1 MTETG
6 KKRAAGAPSQRPRK
20 RGDGAAPA
28 RTQRPGRRAE
38 YAEATRLAI
47 VRAARHLFTSQGYFA
62 TKVDEIAV
70 EARVAPATVY
80 AVAGG
85 KQGLL
90 RTLIDDWTL
99 APEVAR
105 AAAELEQSADPN
117 RMIDIIADVM
127 VEMRRDWG
135 DIMRM
140 VIATAPHDAAAAESL
155 TVATKRYRDGYVL
168 LARRLDEIGALK
180 PGVSRR
186 DAVDLLWFYFGYS
199 SLFTLVDDNGW
210 SMTKAR
216 NWLVDAARA
225 DVLADEFRNP

>member
-1 MTETG
+1 MTETSRKSAG
-6 KKRAAGAPSQRPRK
+6 RAATERV
-20 RGDGAAPA
+20 
-28 RTQRPGRRAE
+28 QRPGRRAE

-47 VRAARHLFTSQGYFA
+47 VRAARDLFTSQGYFA
-62 TKVDEIAV
+62 TKVDQIAA

-99 APEVAR
+99 APEVAV
-105 AAAELEQSADPN
+105 AAEQLEQCVDPN
-117 RMIDIIADVM
+117 QMLDV
-127 VEMRRDWG
+127 VANLVVDMRRDWG

-140 VIATAPHDAAAAESL
+140 VLATAPHDPAAAESL
-155 TVATKRYRDGYVL
+155 ALATKRYRDGYVL
-168 LARRLDEIGALK
+168 AARRLDDVGALK

-216 NWLVDAARA
+216 NWLVDAART
-225 DVLADEFRNP
+225 DVLADAFQKP

>member
-6 KKRAAGAPSQRPRK
+6 KKTAASAPSRRPRK

-47 VRAARHLFTSQGYFA
+47 VQAARDLFTGQGYFA
-62 TKVDEIAV
+62 TKVDEIAA

-99 APEVAR
+99 APEVAV
-105 AAAELEQSADPN
+105 AAGQLEQCTDPN
-117 RMIDIIADVM
+117 QMLDIVANLVVD
-127 VEMRRDWG
+127 MRRDWG

-155 TVATKRYRDGYVL
+155 AVATKRYRDGYVL
-168 LARRLDEIGALK
+168 AARRLDDVGALK

-199 SLFTLVDDNGW
+199 SLFTLVYDNGW
-210 SMTKAR
+210 AMTKAR

-225 DVLADEFRNP
+225 DVLADEFQNP